1 MNNVF
6 IHSTQFTQHSSLL
19 IFRQFRLSL
28 KCSQSRRLNNYTL
41 CSIGNCGGN
50 YPISNTT
57 RFVIHAILMN
67 PVPVTEKSLEV
78 KFARETLQK
87 TPQRFVQNSAQSF
100 EVAIS
105 TQNFTH
111 DVSHRRAR
119 CTRSNFQEQRQGFV

>member
-57 RFVIHAILMN
+57 LPNSLSKANASFNTSETMLYLPSSMFLKIIVSKVKLQFNSKTNQQNERNHAQDHVIIIMITLIKRIITSLM
-67 PVPVTEKSLEV
+67 P
-78 KFARETLQK
+78 TL
-87 TPQRFVQNSAQSF
+87 
-100 EVAIS
+100 
-105 TQNFTH
+105 
-111 DVSHRRAR
+111 
-119 CTRSNFQEQRQGFV
+119 